1 MDFPDLDDHEVLEE
15 AEGVEFYKD
24 GDSVLISSEAIRNGE
39 DSARISYEGLV
50 NAIAE
55 LEEQY
60 RDEE

>member
-15 AEGVEFYKD
+15 AEGVEFYKH
-24 GDSVLISSEAIRNGE
+24 GDSVLISSNAIRSGE
-39 DSARISYEGLV
+39 DGVRISYEGLV

-60 RDEE
+60 RDAE

>member
-39 DSARISYEGLV
+39 DGARISYEGLV